1 MIFIIAIWNSFIA
14 PSENIPR
21 ILPTIIYNIPLLIVM
36 LKLRKNKFSTY
47 IMSSYLML
55 LYFVVGIGNI
65 TNENTLILGLTI
77 SLLSLLV
84 FSSSI
89 LYVREQRKKLFNNI
103 IQIFRTYFLF
113 TDKE

>member
-1 MIFIIAIWNSFIA
+1 MKKIIIYEYIVYFALVAMIFIIAIWNSFIA

-65 TNENTLILGLTI
+65 TNENTLILGVTI

-89 LYVREQRKKLFNNI
+89 LYVREQKKKTI
-103 IQIFRTYFLF
+103 
-113 TDKE
+113 